1 MKNMFSLRFFI
12 LVWVL
17 MALFAC
23 ARQGAPTGGPEDV
36 TPPKVDSSLST
47 PNFSTRFNQKKI
59 VLTFDEWIVLADVG
73 TQVVISPPL
82 LTKKVPDVT
91 LKGKTITVLIPEQE
105 TLRPNTTYTINFGTS
120 IKDYHKG
127 NPAKDL
133 RFVFSTGD
141 FLDSLTVKGTIVD
154 ALSGEP
160 IENIS
165 FFLYDKFEDSITIK
179 EKPFYFAKT
188 DKAGQF
194 LIENVKKGTFKCV
207 AVEDLDQNL
216 RWTGALERV
225 GFPDS
230 LFVVS
235 DTGQNSIQLKI
246 FNDFGSLRILEKST
260 NRYGMVKLVY
270 NSAPDTVQF
279 TTDVPNL
286 QYKPERLNDTL
297 FIWYKLP
304 EARAWNLIHGKDS
317 IAIKALSNVD
327 FQAKHR
333 LYFLGDSR
341 APSGKPTRAKAD
353 APPPPGSPKAT
364 VVNQNPIKPAIL
376 PFTSPIIAFDTALW
390 QLRVDSNLVHQYTL
404 EIDSLNT
411 RQIRLSTAWQQGKS
425 YNLTLL
431 PGAVTDF
438 YDTPNLDTLRRVL
451 NVSSDKLMGGL
462 NLSISKLKPG
472 KYYILQVL
480 NGNGQVE
487 VENKF
492 EAKGA
497 DKRLVFTNLPATQYT
512 LRLIED
518 QQINGRWDSGSYF
531 KHRQAEPVTI
541 KKLEPLRANWEVEA
555 TLEAGVPDKA
565 KAKPKK

>member
-1 MKNMFSLRFFI
+1 
-12 LVWVL
+12 

-59 VLTFDEWIVLADVG
+59 VLSFDEWIVLADVG

-91 LKGKTITVLIPEQE
+91 LKGKTITVVIPEQE

-188 DKAGQF
+188 DKTGQF

-246 FNDFGSLRILEKST
+246 FNDFGSI
-260 NRYGMVKLVY
+260 
-270 NSAPDTVQF
+270 
-279 TTDVPNL
+279 
-286 QYKPERLNDTL
+286 
-297 FIWYKLP
+297 IW
-304 EARAWNLIHGKDS
+304 S
-317 IAIKALSNVD
+317 
-327 FQAKHR
+327 
-333 LYFLGDSR
+333 
-341 APSGKPTRAKAD
+341 
-353 APPPPGSPKAT
+353 
-364 VVNQNPIKPAIL
+364 
-376 PFTSPIIAFDTALW
+376 
-390 QLRVDSNLVHQYTL
+390 
-404 EIDSLNT
+404 
-411 RQIRLSTAWQQGKS
+411 
-425 YNLTLL
+425 
-431 PGAVTDF
+431 
-438 YDTPNLDTLRRVL
+438 
-451 NVSSDKLMGGL
+451 
-462 NLSISKLKPG
+462 
-472 KYYILQVL
+472 
-480 NGNGQVE
+480 
-487 VENKF
+487 
-492 EAKGA
+492 
-497 DKRLVFTNLPATQYT
+497 
-512 LRLIED
+512 
-518 QQINGRWDSGSYF
+518 
-531 KHRQAEPVTI
+531 
-541 KKLEPLRANWEVEA
+541 
-555 TLEAGVPDKA
+555 
-565 KAKPKK
+565 